1 MGKCGVKNNNYALLR
16 DFGAFFRCTVCMPLS
31 FRISPDC
38 NETEEK
44 YLEGY
49 LGPTGAFTMKF

>member
-1 MGKCGVKNNNYALLR
+1 MPFYGTLVP
-16 DFGAFFRCTVCMPLS
+16 FFRCTVRMPLS

>member
-1 MGKCGVKNNNYALLR
+1 MPFYGTLVP
-16 DFGAFFRCTVCMPLS
+16 FFRYTARMPLI

-44 YLEGY
+44 FSEEYLE
-49 LGPTGAFTMKF
+49 PIRAFTMNL